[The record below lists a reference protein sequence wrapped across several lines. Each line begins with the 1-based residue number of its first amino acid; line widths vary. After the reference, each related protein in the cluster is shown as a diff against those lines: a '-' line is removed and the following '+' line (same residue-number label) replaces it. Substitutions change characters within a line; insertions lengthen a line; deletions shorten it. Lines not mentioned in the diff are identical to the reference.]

1 MRLLLCIED
10 IFEKYADE
18 EAELFVKEQEENK
31 LKYKDQEDSQ
41 KFNRGGAN
49 RTEKDE
55 NDYNNNKRHERGG
68 DYHNNKRSGPKRYN
82 DSNNFEDTKEN
93 QLKIAEQA
101 GIHGFDSGAK
111 PQFFNSKKKTTD
123 EE

>member
-1 MRLLLCIED
+1 M
-10 IFEKYADE
+10 KY
-18 EAELFVKEQEENK
+18 N
-31 LKYKDQEDSQ
+31 DQEDSQ

-55 NDYNNNKRHERGG
+55 YNNKKHERGDR
-68 DYHNNKRSGPKRYN
+68 DYNKRSGPKRYN
-82 DSNNFEDTKEN
+82 ESNNFEDTKEN

-111 PQFFNSKKKTTD
+111 PMFFNSKKKTTD
-123 EE
+123 EEQKLTAGESTTTTTTSVTLDQH